1 MFDFVVQKGDELY
14 TKMPTDKKYLAGQ
27 LKHPFDNLSV
37 EGNLLSD
44 MGISPSVSGDINISK
59 IGKLVNENDVIKDAI
74 KSVKRVYSLY

>member
-37 EGNLLSD
+37 EGDLLSD
-44 MGISPSVSGDINISK
+44 MGIGPSVSGNVNISK
-59 IGKLVNENDVIKDAI
+59 IGNIVNEDDVICVRI
-74 KSVKRVYSLY
+74 

>member
-59 IGKLVNENDVIKDAI
+59 IGKLVNENDVICVRI
-74 KSVKRVYSLY
+74 

>member
-37 EGNLLSD
+37 EGNLLSY
-44 MGISPSVSGDINISK
+44 MGISPSVSGNVNISK
-59 IGKLVNENDVIKDAI
+59 IGNIVNEDDVICVRI
-74 KSVKRVYSLY
+74 